1 LSTLGNVAAILRLFA
16 PERLEISVTEVSRML
31 GVPKS
36 SASRLMKAMMQVGIL
51 ARHEGSPRYKVGNL
65 VFEVAQLYRLNSSLI
80 EQADEVLKA
89 ICRETGHTGYVSI
102 LDGTDVLVIRM
113 HQGSHPLRVF
123 TPLGQRAAACATAN
137 GRALLARLSD
147 DNVRAIHAEGLAVP
161 SANSPQTVDELV
173 ANLAEVR
180 QRGWAAAADEAIPGV
195 ESIAVSVFDP
205 KSREAIGFCISY
217 PAWSGAADERSRII
231 GLLTTGAHR
240 IAERFDDTFFSH
252 LLQVVPHNKPAAA

>member
-1 LSTLGNVAAILRLFA
+1 MSTLGNVAAILRLFA

-36 SASRLMKAMMQVGIL
+36 SASRLMKAMMQAGIL

-65 VFEVAQLYRLNSSLI
+65 LFEVAQLYRLNSSLI

-123 TPLGQRAAACATAN
+123 TPLAARPT
-137 GRALLARLSD
+137 GRSPRGRTGPSPWAPWPSGPAPGRQAARS
-147 DNVRAIHAEGLAVP
+147 VP
-161 SANSPQTVDELV
+161 WVLV
-173 ANLAEVR
+173 AVA
-180 QRGWAAAADEAIPGV
+180 
-195 ESIAVSVFDP
+195 
-205 KSREAIGFCISY
+205 
-217 PAWSGAADERSRII
+217 
-231 GLLTTGAHR
+231 
-240 IAERFDDTFFSH
+240 
-252 LLQVVPHNKPAAA
+252 